1 MQRLLFLCSRNRR
14 RSPTAER
21 LFAADPSLEVAS
33 AGLAPD
39 AYEGLTPDHLD
50 GVDIVFVMEPAHRR
64 RLMAGFKHQLKG
76 VRIVCLNIPDDYDY
90 MDARLVA
97 LLEARVTPHLKRRTA
112 RTEGD
117 AP

>member
-1 MQRLLFLCSRNRR
+1 
-14 RSPTAER
+14 
-21 LFAADPSLEVAS
+21 
-33 AGLAPD
+33 
-39 AYEGLTPDHLD
+39 
-50 GVDIVFVMEPAHRR
+50 
-64 RLMAGFKHQLKG
+64 MAGFKHQLKG

-90 MDARLVA
+90 MDPLLLA